1 MILIEGGDRLRFLNG
16 QLTNDVRNA
25 DQGQCVHA
33 ALLNAKGQLDAV
45 GHVRALPEA
54 YLIDVPSGLC
64 AVVLARLDRYLIAD
78 DVTLTDV
85 SDRWHLYH
93 LLGIDPGQLS
103 FDLPAGALLQ
113 ESDRFGTPGTDL
125 LSPLPLTIPADLRIG
140 DETMERFRIQQG
152 VPLWPTELAPG
163 LLPPEAGL
171 DRTAISYTKGCYL
184 GQEVISRMK
193 RAGKTNRHLVQLQV
207 PAGTLPGVFYDGDA
221 PAGEITSVA
230 PGTEDRSLA
239 LGFRKRKYEDRNLF
253 TLSGGN
259 TQIEVLHRLA

>member
-1 MILIEGGDRLRFLNG
+1 MILVEGGDRLRFLNG
-16 QLTNDVRNA
+16 QMTNDIRKA
-25 DQGQCVHA
+25 DHGQCVHA

-45 GHVRALPEA
+45 CHVRALPEA
-54 YLIDVPSGLC
+54 YLIDAPSDLC

-93 LLGIDPGQLS
+93 LLGINPGQIP

-113 ESDRFGTPGTDL
+113 ETDRFGPPGTDL
-125 LSPLPLTIPADLRIG
+125 LSPLTLTIPSDLRIG
-140 DETMERFRIQQG
+140 DDTIEQFRIQQG
-152 VPLWPTELAPG
+152 VPLWPAELAPG

-207 PAGTLPGVFYDGDA
+207 PIGTLPGVFFHGDN
-221 PAGEITSVA
+221 PAGEVTSVA
-230 PGTEDRSLA
+230 PGTGNTTLA
-239 LGFRKRKYEDRNLF
+239 LGFRKRKYEDSNHF
-253 TLSGGN
+253 TLSEGN
-259 TQIEVLHRLA
+259 TRIEVLRRLA